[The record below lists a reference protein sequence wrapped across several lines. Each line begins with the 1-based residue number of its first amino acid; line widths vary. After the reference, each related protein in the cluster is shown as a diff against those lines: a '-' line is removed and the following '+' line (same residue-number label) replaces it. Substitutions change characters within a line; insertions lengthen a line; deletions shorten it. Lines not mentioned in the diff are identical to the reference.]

1 MITANS
7 ADLLEQTH
15 HIKTGR
21 WTSLEHK
28 KFLEG
33 LKIYDK
39 DWKKIAELVGT
50 RNNIQC
56 RTHAQKHFKRIGSN
70 NSFKENNK
78 SVFEEL
84 TDEDTEKEEREDS
97 DEIGSAHPESENPN
111 VSVSKVRR
119 KNSNLT
125 EIPHLPPEI
134 PRFKNL
140 KRLELK
146 DINNYTQHNKMFR
159 PASNSS
165 LLSSSEGSLTRPVA
179 SMNSLLTPEQRLKQ
193 QQQVS
198 LLLHVLQNGSR
209 PSYLNFKNFPQ
220 ATPLFCHQNSK
231 Q

>member
-78 SVFEEL
+78 SVM
-84 TDEDTEKEEREDS
+84 S
-97 DEIGSAHPESENPN
+97 Y
-111 VSVSKVRR
+111 RR
-119 KNSNLT
+119 WFLVT
-125 EIPHLPPEI
+125 V
-134 PRFKNL
+134 
-140 KRLELK
+140 
-146 DINNYTQHNKMFR
+146 
-159 PASNSS
+159 
-165 LLSSSEGSLTRPVA
+165 LSFQVVAGSLPHHNLH
-179 SMNSLLTPEQRLKQ
+179 MEKQ
-193 QQQVS
+193 II
-198 LLLHVLQNGSR
+198 R
-209 PSYLNFKNFPQ
+209 
-220 ATPLFCHQNSK
+220 
-231 Q
+231 